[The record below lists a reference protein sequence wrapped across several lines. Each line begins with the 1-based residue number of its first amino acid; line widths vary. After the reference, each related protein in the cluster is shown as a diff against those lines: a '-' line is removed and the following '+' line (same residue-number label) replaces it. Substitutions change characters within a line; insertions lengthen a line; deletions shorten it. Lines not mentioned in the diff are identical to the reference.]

1 MKHSQRGAG
10 MMMWM
15 IILSSVGFFVLI
27 GLKVI
32 PMYSEFNG
40 VMRSVN
46 QLKSADAKNMSKED
60 IQRKTLDLLYKVGDV
75 RSINADNFKEHFQF
89 KQVSDDKFLVVSYF
103 REAPIFKNIFVTV
116 KFNEEVRL

>member
-15 IILSSVGFFVLI
+15 IILASIGFFVLI

-46 QLKSADAKNMSKED
+46 QLKGPDARNMSKED
-60 IQRKTLDLLYKVGDV
+60 IQRKLLDLLYKVGDV
-75 RSINADNFKEHFQF
+75 RGINAENFKEHFQF
-89 KQVSDDKFLVVSYF
+89 KQVSDNRFIIVNYY
-103 REAPIFKNIFVTV
+103 RESPIFKNIFVTV
-116 KFNEEVRL
+116 KFNQEVQL

>member
-15 IILSSVGFFVLI
+15 IILASIGFFVLI

-46 QLKSADAKNMSKED
+46 QLKGPDARNMSKED
-60 IQRKTLDLLYKVGDV
+60 IQRKMLDLLYKVGDV
-75 RSINADNFKEHFQF
+75 RSINAENFKEHFQF
-89 KQVSDDKFLVVSYF
+89 KQVSDSRFIIVNYY

-116 KFNEEVRL
+116 KFNQEVQL

>member
-46 QLKSADAKNMSKED
+46 QLKSADAKNMSKDD

-75 RSINADNFKEHFQF
+75 RGITAENFKEHFQF
-89 KQVSDDKFLVVSYF
+89 KQVSDDKFLVVNYS

>member
-10 MMMWM
+10 MMMWI
-15 IILSSVGFFVLI
+15 IILSAVGFFVLM

-32 PMYSEFNG
+32 PMYTEFNG

-46 QLKSADAKNMSKED
+46 QLKSADAKNMSKDD

-75 RSINADNFKEHFQF
+75 RGINQENFKDHFQF
-89 KQVSDDKFLVVSYF
+89 KQVSDDKFLVVNYS

>member
-15 IILSSVGFFVLI
+15 MLLTAGGFFVLI

-32 PMYSEFNG
+32 PMYAEFNG

-46 QLKSADAKNMSKED
+46 KLKSADAKNISKEE
-60 IQRKTLDLLYKVGDV
+60 IQRKTLDLLYKIGDV
-75 RSINADNFKEHFQF
+75 RGINQENFKEHFQF
-89 KQVSDDKFLVVSYF
+89 KQVSDDKFLVVNYS
-103 REAPIFKNIFVTV
+103 REAAIFKNIFVTV
-116 KFNEEVRL
+116 KFNEEVQL

>member
-15 IILSSVGFFVLI
+15 IILASVGFFVLI
-27 GLKVI
+27 GLKVV

-40 VMRSVN
+40 VMRSVSK
-46 QLKSADAKNMSKED
+46 LTGPDSKNMSKED
-60 IQRKTLDLLYKVGDV
+60 LQRKLLDLLYKVGDV
-75 RSINADNFKEHFQF
+75 RTISSENFKEHFQF
-89 KQVSDDKFLVVSYF
+89 KQVSDDKFIVVNYY

>member
-15 IILSSVGFFVLI
+15 IILAAVGFFVLI

-46 QLKSADAKNMSKED
+46 QLKGPDAKNMSKDD
-60 IQRKTLDLLYKVGDV
+60 IQRRVLDLLYKVGDV

-89 KQVSDDKFLVVSYF
+89 KQVSEDKYLVVNYI

>member
-15 IILSSVGFFVLI
+15 IILAAVGFFVLI
-27 GLKVI
+27 GLKVV

-40 VMRSVN
+40 VMRSVSK
-46 QLKSADAKNMSKED
+46 LSGPDAKSMSKED
-60 IQRKTLDLLYKVGDV
+60 LQRKLLDLLYKVGDV
-75 RSINADNFKEHFQF
+75 RTINTENFKEHFQF
-89 KQVSDDKFLVVSYF
+89 KQVSDDKFIVVNYY

-116 KFNEEVRL
+116 KFLEEVRL

>member
-1 MKHSQRGAG
+1 MKHSQRGTG

-15 IILSSVGFFVLI
+15 LLLAAGGFFVLI
-27 GLKVI
+27 ALKVV

-46 QLKSADAKNMSKED
+46 QLKGPDARNMSKDD
-60 IQRKTLDLLYKVGDV
+60 IQRKVLDLLYKIGDV
-75 RSINADNFKEHFQF
+75 RSINAENFKEHFQF
-89 KQVSDDKFLVVSYF
+89 KQVSDDKFLVVNYI
-103 REAPIFKNIFVTV
+103 REAPVFKNIFVTV